1 MNSKTYFLCSNNSR
15 PYSNFGYFLDTWWF
29 DADIYISLRQAILL
43 EQVTNSGHF
52 SHHIQTFS
60 IIGSKIY
67 IELINDK
74 TKALSYKR

>member
-1 MNSKTYFLCSNNSR
+1 MRSKIYFLCSSDSR
-15 PYSNFGYFLDTWWF
+15 PYSSFGYFLDTWWF

-43 EQVTNSGHF
+43 EQVTNLVHF

-60 IIGSKIY
+60 TIRSKIY
-67 IELINDK
+67 IEIINDK